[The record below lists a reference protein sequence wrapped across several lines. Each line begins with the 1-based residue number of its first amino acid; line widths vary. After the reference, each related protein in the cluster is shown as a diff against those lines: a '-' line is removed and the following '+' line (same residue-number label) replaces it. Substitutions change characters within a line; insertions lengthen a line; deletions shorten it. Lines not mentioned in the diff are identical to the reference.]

1 MLYFLLSWC
10 LLLGVSLA
18 LGSVVFADLC
28 PLRLDRLLDRILIAI
43 WLGLGVTAIVLLLV
57 SLVTPLSPVVGLAL
71 FVTVMIRSA
80 VQWKDLKA
88 AIVPETSNV
97 PSQISPSQISPNQIS
112 KRALLGAGLV
122 AVGLAAWL
130 DRPVAWNDTGYYH
143 YSLIQWLGTY
153 GTVPGLALLFN
164 NLGFTSAW
172 FALATPF
179 NPVMF
184 EGRAV
189 AVTNGFA
196 FLLLLGQWAIGMRS
210 ILPLHQKQAPQ
221 KQRRLADYFS
231 VLWGALLIPV
241 TLFMKPLSEIL
252 ISPSPDLPVT
262 ILVGAIAWVIL
273 LVGDRAEKPGV
284 ENSSVEKPNLKPLDN
299 RDRLIPVM
307 LAVMAVSFKLIAL
320 PLLPITLL
328 FALWRQP
335 MRMWL
340 MTGTVTLCGLL
351 PLIIGNLVTS
361 GCPLYPGNLL
371 CLNLPWTPTK
381 TAIAQVAQG
390 THGWTSWYGTP
401 PPGAN
406 PWLWSLGAWWSSS
419 SKEKI
424 TAIGIILALVSTIG
438 VIGLGVIGRSGLKIK
453 SLMRKLDHSPELWV
467 SLMGVLGISF
477 VMLTSPF
484 FRFSVPYI
492 LTLLAM
498 SGAVV
503 WSKIDAKAEAKVRA
517 DRKPLPFRTEPLSTI
532 DRSGKTGLWGAVGLL
547 LVTLCL
553 VLHRSTLLLPPPML
567 FSSVWVTRMTNGIEY
582 FAPQSGDVQ
591 QETVA
596 HKDMCW
602 NAPIPCAYSIAPSVH
617 LRDRD
622 RGLAGGFV
630 RK

>member
-10 LLLGVSLA
+10 LLLGVSLL
-18 LGSVVFADLC
+18 LGSVVFADLR
-28 PLRLDRLLDRILIAI
+28 PGRLDRLLDRVLIAI

-57 SLVTPLSPVVGLAL
+57 SYVTPLSPVVGLAL

-80 VQWKDLKA
+80 VQWDDLKA
-88 AIVPETSNV
+88 AIVPETLGV
-97 PSQISPSQISPNQIS
+97 ALQVSPIQLS
-112 KRALLGAGLV
+112 KRVLLGAGLV
-122 AVGLAAWL
+122 TVGLAAWL
-130 DRPVAWNDTGYYH
+130 DRPVVWNDTGYYH

-153 GTVPGLALLFN
+153 GTVPGLSLLFN

-196 FLLLLGQWAIGMRS
+196 FLLLLGQWAIAVRS
-210 ILPLHQKQAPQ
+210 VFQRGKQQP
-221 KQRRLADYFS
+221 RLADYFS
-231 VLWGALLIPV
+231 VIWGALLIPV

-262 ILVGAIAWVIL
+262 ILVGAIAWVML
-273 LVGDRAEKPGV
+273 LVGDRAE
-284 ENSSVEKPNLKPLDN
+284 ESSFKLIDS

-307 LAVMAVSFKLIAL
+307 FAVMAVSFKLIAL

-335 MRMWL
+335 MRVWL
-340 MTGTVTLCGLL
+340 MTGLVTLCGLL
-351 PLIIGNLVTS
+351 PLIVGNLITS
-361 GCPLYPGNLL
+361 GCPLYPGNIL
-371 CLNLPWTPTK
+371 CLDLPWTPAK
-381 TAIAQVAQG
+381 SAIAQVAQG
-390 THGWTSWYGTP
+390 THGWTTWYGTP

-424 TAIGIILALVSTIG
+424 TAIGIILALVSTLG
-438 VIGLGVIGRSGLKIK
+438 VMGVAVIGRSGMKVK
-453 SLMRKLDHSPELWV
+453 SLMRKLDSCPELWV
-467 SLMGVLGISF
+467 SVMGVLGIGF

-503 WSKIDAKAEAKVRA
+503 WSTVETKAG
-517 DRKPLPFRTEPLSTI
+517 I
-532 DRSGKTGLWGAVGLL
+532 DRSSIPLRTQPSSKIDRPEKVGRWGTAGLL

-553 VLHRSTLLLPPPML
+553 VLHRSTLLLPPPMA
-567 FSSVWVTRMTNGIEY
+567 FSSTWITRTTNGIEY

-617 LRDRD
+617 LRDAD

>member
-1 MLYFLLSWC
+1 M
-10 LLLGVSLA
+10 LLGVSLA
-18 LGSVVFADLC
+18 LGSVVFADLR
-28 PLRLDRLLDRILIAI
+28 PRRLDRLLDRVLIAI

-57 SLVTPLSPVVGLAL
+57 SFVTPLSPVVGLAL

-80 VQWKDLKA
+80 VQWQDLKA
-88 AIVPETSNV
+88 AIVPETRDVLAS
-97 PSQISPSQISPNQIS
+97 QIS
-112 KRALLGAGLV
+112 KRALWGAGLV
-122 AVGLAAWL
+122 AVGLAAWV
-130 DRPVAWNDTGYYH
+130 DRPVVWSDTGYYH

-153 GTVPGLALLFN
+153 GTVPGLSLLFN

-172 FALATPF
+172 FALATPL

-196 FLLLLGQWAIGMRS
+196 FLLLLGQWAIAARS
-210 ILPLHQKQAPQ
+210 IFQG
-221 KQRRLADYFS
+221 RRTRGRLADYFS
-231 VLWGALLIPV
+231 IVWGALLMPV

-262 ILVGAIAWVIL
+262 ILVGAIAWVML
-273 LVGDRAEKPGV
+273 LVGAEKPGF
-284 ENSSVEKPNLKPLDN
+284 KPLDS

-335 MRMWL
+335 MRVWL
-340 MTGTVTLCGLL
+340 MTGMVTLCGLL
-351 PLIIGNLVTS
+351 PLIVGNLITS
-361 GCPLYPGNLL
+361 GCPLYPGNVL
-371 CLNLPWTPTK
+371 CLDLPWTPAK
-381 TAIAQVAQG
+381 SAIAQVAQG
-390 THGWTSWYGTP
+390 THGWTTWYGTP

-424 TAIGIILALVSTIG
+424 TAIGIILALASALG
-438 VIGLGVIGRSGLKIK
+438 VMSVAVIGRSGLKLK
-453 SLMRKLDHSPELWV
+453 SLMHKLDSCPELWV

-492 LTLLAM
+492 LTLLAI

-503 WSKIDAKAEAKVRA
+503 WSKVGTIVET
-517 DRKPLPFRTEPLSTI
+517 DRDLISLRTEPPLKNE
-532 DRSGKTGLWGAVGLL
+532 RSEKIGLWGATGLF

-553 VLHRSTLLLPPPML
+553 VLHRSTLLLPPPMV
-567 FSSVWVTRMTNGIEY
+567 FSSTWITRMTNGIEY

-591 QETVA
+591 QANVA

-602 NAPIPCAYSIAPSVH
+602 NAPIPCAYDIAPSVH

-622 RGLAGGFV
+622 RGLAGGFI

>member
-18 LGSVVFADLC
+18 LGSVVFADLA
-28 PLRLDRLLDRILIAI
+28 PRRLDRLLDRGLVAI

-80 VQWKDLKA
+80 VQWRDLKA
-88 AIVPETSNV
+88 AIVPETV
-97 PSQISPSQISPNQIS
+97 PEMIDAPIQHSPIQFS
-112 KRALLGAGLV
+112 KRVLLGSGLV
-122 AVGLAAWL
+122 AVGLAAWI
-130 DRPVAWNDTGYYH
+130 DRPVVWNDTGYYH

-153 GTVPGLALLFN
+153 GTVPGLSLLFN

-179 NPVMF
+179 NPVVF

-196 FLLLLGQWAIGMRS
+196 FLLLLGQWAIGFRS
-210 ILPLHQKQAPQ
+210 ILPQS
-221 KQRRLADYFS
+221 QRQGLRRPGRLADYFS
-231 VLWGALLIPV
+231 VVWCGLLIPV

-262 ILVGAIAWVIL
+262 ILVGVIAWVMS
-273 LVGDRAEKPGV
+273 LVGDRTENSVAEKV
-284 ENSSVEKPNLKPLDN
+284 NLKPLDF

-335 MRMWL
+335 IRVWL
-340 MTGTVTLCGLL
+340 LTGVMTLCGLL
-351 PLIIGNLVTS
+351 PLIVGNLVTS
-361 GCPLYPGNLL
+361 GCPLYPGNLM
-371 CLNLPWTPTK
+371 CLNLPWTPAK
-381 TAIAQVAQG
+381 SAIEQVAQG

-406 PWLWSLGAWWSSS
+406 PWLWALGAWWSSS

-424 TAIGIILALVSTIG
+424 TGIGIILALVSTIG
-438 VIGLGVIGRSGLKIK
+438 VIGLGVIGRSGLKVK
-453 SLMRKLDHSPELWV
+453 SLIQKLDNRPELWV

-484 FRFSVPYI
+484 FRFSAPYI

-503 WSKIDAKAEAKVRA
+503 WSKVQSKVWT
-517 DRKPLPFRTEPLSTI
+517 DRTSLISRTELSSKVYPI
-532 DRSGKTGLWGAVGLL
+532 EKTGIWGAVGLL

-567 FSSVWVTRMTNGIEY
+567 FSSTWVTRMTNGIEY

-591 QETVA
+591 QETVV

-617 LRDRD
+617 FRDRD
-622 RGLAGGFV
+622 RGLAGGFI

>member
-1 MLYFLLSWC
+1 M
-10 LLLGVSLA
+10 
-18 LGSVVFADLC
+18 LGSVVFADLR
-28 PLRLDRLLDRILIAI
+28 PGRLDRLLDRVLIAI

-57 SLVTPLSPVVGLAL
+57 SFVTPLSPVVGLAL
-71 FVTVMIRSA
+71 FVTVIIRSA
-80 VQWKDLKA
+80 VQWHDLKA
-88 AIVPETSNV
+88 AIVPETSSV
-97 PSQISPSQISPNQIS
+97 ALQISPIQVS

-130 DRPVAWNDTGYYH
+130 DRPVVWNDTGYYH

-153 GTVPGLALLFN
+153 GTVPGLSLLFN

-172 FALATPF
+172 FAVATPF

-189 AVTNGFA
+189 AVMNGFA
-196 FLLLLGQWAIGMRS
+196 FLLLLGQWAIAVRS
-210 ILPLHQKQAPQ
+210 IFQGRRTPA
-221 KQRRLADYFS
+221 RLADYFS
-231 VLWGALLIPV
+231 VIWGALLIPV

-262 ILVGAIAWVIL
+262 ILVGAIAWVML
-273 LVGDRAEKPGV
+273 LVGNEKPGFT
-284 ENSSVEKPNLKPLDN
+284 PLES

-307 LAVMAVSFKLIAL
+307 FAIMAVSFKLIAL

-328 FALWRQP
+328 FALWRQS
-335 MRMWL
+335 MRVWL
-340 MTGTVTLCGLL
+340 MTGLVTLCGLL
-351 PLIIGNLVTS
+351 PLIVGNLITS
-361 GCPLYPGNLL
+361 GCPLYPGNVL
-371 CLNLPWTPTK
+371 CLDLPWTPSRS
-381 TAIAQVAQG
+381 AIAQVAQG
-390 THGWTSWYGTP
+390 THGWTTWYGTP
-401 PPGAN
+401 PSGAN

-424 TAIGIILALVSTIG
+424 TAIGIILALVSTLG
-438 VIGLGVIGRSGLKIK
+438 VMGMGVIGRSGLKIK
-453 SLMRKLDHSPELWV
+453 GVMHKLDSCPELWV

-492 LTLLAM
+492 LTLLAI

-503 WSKIDAKAEAKVRA
+503 WSKAGT
-517 DRKPLPFRTEPLSTI
+517 DRRSMHSKTEPPSKNN
-532 DRSGKTGLWGAVGLL
+532 RSEKIGRGGAVGLL
-547 LVTLCL
+547 LVALCL
-553 VLHRSTLLLPPPML
+553 VLHRSTLLLPPPMA
-567 FSSVWVTRMTNGIEY
+567 FSSTWITRMTNGIEY

-602 NAPIPCAYSIAPSVH
+602 NAPIPCAYSISPSVH
-617 LRDRD
+617 LRDAD
-622 RGLAGGFV
+622 RGLAGGFI

>member
-18 LGSVVFADLC
+18 LGSVVFSDLA
-28 PLRLDRLLDRILIAI
+28 PRRLDRLLDRVLIAI

-88 AIVPETSNV
+88 AIVPETVLETIDAPIQHS
-97 PSQISPSQISPNQIS
+97 PRQISPTKSS
-112 KRALLGAGLV
+112 KRILLGAGLV

-130 DRPVAWNDTGYYH
+130 DRPVVWNDTGYYH

-153 GTVPGLALLFN
+153 GTVPGLSLLFN

-179 NPVMF
+179 NPVVF

-196 FLLLLGQWAIGMRS
+196 FLLLLGQWAIGLRS
-210 ILPLHQKQAPQ
+210 IFPQNQRPGYSKQS
-221 KQRRLADYFS
+221 RLADYFS
-231 VLWGALLIPV
+231 VVWGGLLIPV

-262 ILVGAIAWVIL
+262 ILVGAIAWVMF
-273 LVGDRAEKPGV
+273 LVGDRAETGAK
-284 ENSSVEKPNLKPLDN
+284 NSNLKSLDF

-335 MRMWL
+335 MRVWL
-340 MTGTVTLCGLL
+340 MTGVMTLCGLL
-351 PLIIGNLVTS
+351 PLIVGNLITS

-371 CLNLPWTPTK
+371 CLNLPWTPAK
-381 TAIAQVAQG
+381 SAIEQVAQG

-419 SKEKI
+419 IKEKI
-424 TAIGIILALVSTIG
+424 TAIGIILALLSTIG
-438 VIGLGVIGRSGLKIK
+438 VIGLGVIGRSGLKVK
-453 SLMRKLDHSPELWV
+453 SLMQKLDDRPELWV

-484 FRFSVPYI
+484 FRFSAPYI

-503 WSKIDAKAEAKVRA
+503 WSKVKSKVWT
-517 DRKPLPFRTEPLSTI
+517 DRTRLPFRPEPPSRAYPI
-532 DRSGKTGLWGAVGLL
+532 EKTGIWGAVGLL

-567 FSSVWVTRMTNGIEY
+567 FSSTWVTRMTNGIEY
-582 FAPQSGDVQ
+582 VAPQSGDVQ

-602 NAPIPCAYSIAPSVH
+602 NAPIPCAYAIAPSVH
-617 LRDRD
+617 FRDRD
-622 RGLAGGFV
+622 RGLAGGFI

>member
-18 LGSVVFADLC
+18 LGSVVFADLA
-28 PLRLDRLLDRILIAI
+28 PRRLDRLLDRVLIAI

-71 FVTVMIRSA
+71 FVTVMIRSG
-80 VQWKDLKA
+80 VQWKDLKVS
-88 AIVPETSNV
+88 IVPETDPETIDAPIQYSIK
-97 PSQISPSQISPNQIS
+97 SS
-112 KRALLGAGLV
+112 KRVLLGAGLV
-122 AVGLAAWL
+122 AVGLAAWI
-130 DRPVAWNDTGYYH
+130 DRPVVWNDTGYYH

-153 GTVPGLALLFN
+153 GTVPGLSLLFN

-179 NPVMF
+179 NPVVF

-196 FLLLLGQWAIGMRS
+196 FLLLLGQWAIGLRS
-210 ILPLHQKQAPQ
+210 ILPQSQRQGLHRPPG
-221 KQRRLADYFS
+221 RLADYFS
-231 VLWGALLIPV
+231 VVWGGLLIPV

-262 ILVGAIAWVIL
+262 ILVGVIAWVML
-273 LVGDRAEKPGV
+273 LVGDRAENSGT
-284 ENSSVEKPNLKPLDN
+284 ENYSLKPLDF

-335 MRMWL
+335 IRMWL
-340 MTGTVTLCGLL
+340 MTGVVTLCGLL
-351 PLIIGNLVTS
+351 PLIVGNLITS

-371 CLNLPWTPTK
+371 CLNLPWTPAK
-381 TAIAQVAQG
+381 SAIEQVAQG

-438 VIGLGVIGRSGLKIK
+438 VIGLGVIGRSGLKVK
-453 SLMRKLDHSPELWV
+453 SLMQKLDDRPELWV
-467 SLMGVLGISF
+467 SLMGMLGISF
-477 VMLTSPF
+477 VMLTSQF
-484 FRFSVPYI
+484 FRFSAPYI

-503 WSKIDAKAEAKVRA
+503 WSKVQSKIQSKVW
-517 DRKPLPFRTEPLSTI
+517 T
-532 DRSGKTGLWGAVGLL
+532 DRSSLISRTKLSSRVYPIGKTGVWGAAGLL

-567 FSSVWVTRMTNGIEY
+567 FSSTWVTRITNGIEY

-617 LRDRD
+617 FRDRD
-622 RGLAGGFV
+622 RGLAGGFI

>member
-18 LGSVVFADLC
+18 LGSVVFADLR
-28 PLRLDRLLDRILIAI
+28 PLRLDRLLDRVLIAI

-57 SLVTPLSPVVGLAL
+57 SYVTPLSPVVGLAL

-80 VQWKDLKA
+80 VQWRDLKA
-88 AIVPETSNV
+88 AIVLNEVLHQV
-97 PSQISPSQISPNQIS
+97 PQPKTQDKLLRIPPIQIS
-112 KRALLGAGLV
+112 KSVLWGTGLV
-122 AVGLAAWL
+122 TVGLAAWV
-130 DRPVAWNDTGYYH
+130 DRPVVWNDTGYYH

-179 NPVMF
+179 NPVVF

-196 FLLLLGQWAIGMRS
+196 FLLLLGQWAIALRS
-210 ILPLHQKQAPQ
+210 ILQPHFQPQGQKQA
-221 KQRRLADYFS
+221 RLADYFS
-231 VLWGALLIPV
+231 VIWGALLIPV

-252 ISPSPDLPVT
+252 LSPSPDLPVT
-262 ILVGAIAWVIL
+262 ILVGVIAWVML
-273 LVGDRAEKPGV
+273 LVGDRAENLSAETFGA
-284 ENSSVEKPNLKPLDN
+284 EKSGSRLLDN

-307 LAVMAVSFKLIAL
+307 FAVMAVSFKLIAL

-335 MRMWL
+335 LRVWL
-340 MTGTVTLCGLL
+340 MTGMVTLCGLL
-351 PLIIGNLVTS
+351 PLIVGNLMTS
-361 GCPLYPGNLL
+361 GCPLYPGNVL
-371 CLNLPWTPTK
+371 CLDLPWTPARS
-381 TAIAQVAQG
+381 AIAQVAQG
-390 THGWTSWYGTP
+390 THGWTTWYGTP

-424 TAIGIILALVSTIG
+424 TAIGIILALASALG
-438 VIGLGVIGRSGLKIK
+438 VMGVAVIGRSGLKVE
-453 SLMRKLDHSPELWV
+453 SLMRKLDSCPELWV
-467 SLMGVLGISF
+467 SLMGILGISF

-492 LTLLAM
+492 LTLLAI

-503 WSKIDAKAEAKVRA
+503 WSKVGP
-517 DRKPLPFRTEPLSTI
+517 DRSSTPLRTEPPSAI
-532 DRSGKTGLWGAVGLL
+532 DRSEKIGLWGAAGLF

-553 VLHRSTLLLPPPML
+553 VLHRSTLLLPPPMV
-567 FSSVWVTRMTNGIEY
+567 FSSTWVTRMTNGIEY

-602 NAPIPCAYSIAPSVH
+602 NAPIPCAYDIAPSVH
-617 LRDRD
+617 LRDAD
-622 RGLAGGFV
+622 RGIAGGFI

>member
-10 LLLGVSLA
+10 LLLGVSLL
-18 LGSVVFADLC
+18 LGSVVFADLR
-28 PLRLDRLLDRILIAI
+28 PGRLDRLLDRVLIAI

-57 SLVTPLSPVVGLAL
+57 SFVTPLSPVVGLAL
-71 FVTVMIRSA
+71 FVTVIIRSA
-80 VQWKDLKA
+80 VQWHDLKA
-88 AIVPETSNV
+88 AIVPETSSV
-97 PSQISPSQISPNQIS
+97 ALQISPIQVS

-130 DRPVAWNDTGYYH
+130 DRPVVWNDTGYYH

-153 GTVPGLALLFN
+153 GTVPGLSLLFN

-172 FALATPF
+172 FAVATPF

-189 AVTNGFA
+189 AVMNGFA
-196 FLLLLGQWAIGMRS
+196 FLLLLGQWAIAVRS
-210 ILPLHQKQAPQ
+210 ILQQGQQQP
-221 KQRRLADYFS
+221 RLADYFS
-231 VLWGALLIPV
+231 VIWGALLIPV

-262 ILVGAIAWVIL
+262 ILVGAIAWVML
-273 LVGDRAEKPGV
+273 LVGNEKPGF
-284 ENSSVEKPNLKPLDN
+284 KPIES

-307 LAVMAVSFKLIAL
+307 FAIMAVSFKLIAL

-335 MRMWL
+335 MRVWL
-340 MTGTVTLCGLL
+340 MTGLVTLCGLL
-351 PLIIGNLVTS
+351 PLIVGNLITS
-361 GCPLYPGNLL
+361 GCPLYPGNVL
-371 CLNLPWTPTK
+371 CLDLPWTPSRS
-381 TAIAQVAQG
+381 AIAQVAQG
-390 THGWTSWYGTP
+390 THGWTTWYGTP

-424 TAIGIILALVSTIG
+424 TAIGIILALVSTLG
-438 VIGLGVIGRSGLKIK
+438 VMGMGVIGRSGFKLKT
-453 SLMRKLDHSPELWV
+453 LTHKLDFCPELWV

-492 LTLLAM
+492 LTLLAI

-503 WSKIDAKAEAKVRA
+503 GSKVSSKVGSKAGT
-517 DRKPLPFRTEPLSTI
+517 DRRSMHSKTEPPSKNN
-532 DRSGKTGLWGAVGLL
+532 RSEKIGRGGAVGLL
-547 LVTLCL
+547 LVALCL
-553 VLHRSTLLLPPPML
+553 VLHRSTLLLPPPMV
-567 FSSVWVTRMTNGIEY
+567 FSSTWITRTTNGIEY

-602 NAPIPCAYSIAPSVH
+602 TAPIPCAYSIAPSVH
-617 LRDRD
+617 LRDAD